1 MPRKKVPLRLPRV
14 RPSRDFPDPEP
25 ARSTAS
31 APANPFDADI
41 SELWASKDEWSI
53 QGPEDIIQEAKRSV
67 QARKQCPEPDDALE
81 TKPWE
86 HQDTADK
93 GYHIILPDNR
103 VVAVENQLSR
113 RLCDELLGNAP
124 REPKV
129 KEELELR
136 EPKPRRRQAPD
147 EVYITEPEEP
157 DRALGGRRKM
167 RNPWYLP
174 PTVWYN
180 GEMGKDPK
188 EQAPLG
194 FPYDTLLGESRLLM
208 WSAPIFLMDWLDEAP
223 PIGDKDISQLLDTA
237 KKHFQAQGHRLPHF
251 LQVAM

>member
-1 MPRKKVPLRLPRV
+1 
-14 RPSRDFPDPEP
+14 
-25 ARSTAS
+25 
-31 APANPFDADI
+31 
-41 SELWASKDEWSI
+41 DEWSI

-194 FPYDTLLGESRLLM
+194 FPYDTLLGESRHG
-208 WSAPIFLMDWLDEAP
+208 PPQDEAP